1 MPENLAENNSA
12 HSSISSS
19 SSGGG
24 GTDALN
30 HIASPKKTYA
40 DVVSASAP
48 EPKEHS
54 NAELKG
60 QTDEEIYAD
69 DDNSHQNIE
78 EDEAAAAENSQNK
91 DEYTTDIYT
100 EDEYTDDYT
109 EDSIFSDSNNS
120 GNSESEQD
128 KIEDTARNYTTT
140 TTTNNHFSFSE
151 PITSRRSPQN
161 IRPWPLIKED
171 SVSSVAANQHGI
183 FDTNFSSGTTSP
195 NPADALNTTRATE
208 ALAPSHRF
216 VSHTPWGTSTG
227 RLTRGQRDKGRLWD
241 DPTMVPDAKLPMF
254 DEQPENSSS
263 SAQRLA
269 VPTTNGTA
277 SFVDPAYSAAPRG
290 SSHDS
295 GAQYQE
301 AMHAYTG
308 SLVNGSNDAAHA
320 TMYQQ
325 QQREQ
330 QHIRQLQLQ
339 MQQQFKQ
346 GQQPNNQQWKFSSQ
360 NTHSAATATAA
371 ANANANANA
380 AANAAA
386 AASQVVNVV
395 SVQQGTKGYSELQQQ
410 MQREQKLHQDTI
422 EGKLL
427 QGKSAPR
434 IVTIAQFIKSVS
446 RLLGT
451 GFPSAGCTEARLTV
465 ALVAILGVRTG
476 LDVWFSNFNAR
487 CVRAVVTYDRATLLR
502 RLLPEYLGM
511 TLPMAAVNQAIKWV
525 ISSLTIA
532 LRVRLGRYAHER
544 YVDGITNI
552 TWNQLHHQGPNG
564 STPAYER
571 PDWLLTVQ
579 IHRFADMLPR
589 LIADVVKPTIDWF
602 VFSRLLSR
610 VIGRKGS
617 LTMVL
622 YVVLA
627 NIVIRLSS
635 PPTGKNAS
643 RLAQLEEKYRSVYAR
658 ISSII
663 QRAAAASTP
672 LFYQQN
678 QQQQFAE
685 RPRDIPSPDPSPH
698 ATTPYATDLRPSAN
712 GGVNRQQPAFVPR
725 VQAAFR
731 ERARNALDSSLDSV
745 ASSVVS
751 TNIRR
756 FFGGIGESMLAKY
769 GATLT
774 AYYLLSRPLCSPG
787 RRLASEILHDPAA
800 VMMSY
805 SRNSAYLINLSQ
817 ATTRLLLM
825 VNDLPKFIWS
835 TVKVDRLLRSLD
847 VHARYR
853 SAVDNMSNEE
863 NDNSSYT
870 TDD

>member
-1 MPENLAENNSA
+1 MPENLADKNSDYSSSDEQRDHTAAQNNNS
-12 HSSISSS
+12 
-19 SSGGG
+19 
-24 GTDALN
+24 
-30 HIASPKKTYA
+30 KKTFA
-40 DVVSASAP
+40 DIVSAPVPGPKSHSTP
-48 EPKEHS
+48 EPAQQS
-54 NAELKG
+54 
-60 QTDEEIYAD
+60 DESLYS
-69 DDNSHQNIE
+69 DNSFQDTE
-78 EDEAAAAENSQNK
+78 EEEEEEEERVDDGAKNSQNE
-91 DEYTTDIYT
+91 DEYTSDIYT

-109 EDSIFSDSNNS
+109 EDSIFSDSNYS
-120 GNSESEQD
+120 GNSD
-128 KIEDTARNYTTT
+128 GAKEDRAEETGATD
-140 TTTNNHFSFSE
+140 TNLFSFNE
-151 PITSRRSPQN
+151 QIAIRRSPQN
-161 IRPWPLIKED
+161 IRPWPLTKED
-171 SVSSVAANQHGI
+171 SGGNVAVNHHGM

-195 NPADALNTTRATE
+195 NPADLLNTTRATE

-216 VSHTPWGTSTG
+216 VSHTPWGSSTG
-227 RLTRGQRDKGRLWD
+227 RLTRGQRDRGRLWD
-241 DPTMVPDAKLPMF
+241 DPTMVAAAAGTKPAEEEEEEEEAPGLATEPDFAHQGFPMF
-254 DEQPENSSS
+254 DEQLENN
-263 SAQRLA
+263 SAGQRPSA
-269 VPTTNGTA
+269 MANNDKS
-277 SFVDPAYSAAPRG
+277 SFVGPRG

-295 GAQYQE
+295 GAYYQE
-301 AMHAYTG
+301 DMHAYTG
-308 SLVNGSNDAAHA
+308 SLVNGNSSSSNAAQA
-320 TMYQQ
+320 TIHQQ
-325 QQREQ
+325 QQ
-330 QHIRQLQLQ
+330 QHTRQLQLQ

-346 GQQPNNQQWKFSSQ
+346 NQQQPNHQQWKSPN
-360 NTHSAATATAA
+360 NTHATADAA
-371 ANANANANA
+371 AV
-380 AANAAA
+380 

-395 SVQQGTKGYSELQQQ
+395 SVQQGTKGYNELQQQ
-410 MQREQKLHQDTI
+410 MQRERKLHQDTI
-422 EGKLL
+422 SGKLL
-427 QGKSAPR
+427 QGQSAPR

-446 RLLGT
+446 RLLGI
-451 GFPSAGCTEARLTV
+451 GFPTANCTEARLTV
-465 ALVAILGVRTG
+465 ALIAILGVRTG

-532 LRVRLGRYAHER
+532 LRVRLGRYAHQR

-564 STPAYER
+564 STPAFER

-579 IHRFADMLPR
+579 IHRFADMFPR

-627 NIVIRLSS
+627 NVIIRVSS

-643 RLAQLEEKYRSVYAR
+643 RLAQLEEKYRGVYAR

-672 LFYQQN
+672 LFYQQR
-678 QQQQFAE
+678 QQQFAAE
-685 RPRDIPSPDPSPH
+685 RPRDILSPDPSPH
-698 ATTPYATDLRPSAN
+698 GTTPYATDLKPN
-712 GGVNRQQPAFVPR
+712 GTTRQKQQTFVPR
-725 VQAAFR
+725 VQATFR
-731 ERARNALDSSLDSV
+731 ERARNALDTSLDSV
-745 ASSVVS
+745 ASNVVS

-756 FFGGIGESMLAKY
+756 FFGGIGETMLAKY

-853 SAVDNMSNEE
+853 SAVENMSNEE
-863 NDNSSYT
+863 NDHSSYT
-870 TDD
+870 TD

>member
-1 MPENLAENNSA
+1 MPENLPEGSSA
-12 HSSISSS
+12 HSNSGSS
-19 SSGGG
+19 
-24 GTDALN
+24 DAPD
-30 HIASPKKTYA
+30 HAAASKKTYA
-40 DVVSASAP
+40 DIVSATAP
-48 EPKEHS
+48 EPKVQAGSEMTGNTQYGH
-54 NAELKG
+54 
-60 QTDEEIYAD
+60 AD
-69 DDNSHQNIE
+69 D
-78 EDEAAAAENSQNK
+78 AAEDAAESSQND
-91 DEYTTDIYT
+91 DEYTTDSYT
-100 EDEYTDDYT
+100 EDDYT
-109 EDSIFSDSNNS
+109 EDSIFSDSNYS
-120 GNSESEQD
+120 GNSEDYDGDGHGEG
-128 KIEDTARNYTTT
+128 IEEGETGAAGHVASNGG
-140 TTTNNHFSFSE
+140 HFSFGE
-151 PITSRRSPQN
+151 PITIRRSPQN
-161 IRPWPLIKED
+161 LRPWPLTKED
-171 SVSSVAANQHGI
+171 SLSSAAANHHGV
-183 FDTNFSSGTTSP
+183 FSTSFSSGTTSP
-195 NPADALNTTRATE
+195 NPADALSTTRATE

-216 VSHTPWGTSTG
+216 VPHTPWGTSTG

-241 DPTMVPDAKLPMF
+241 DPTMVSGAKPADEEASGFEASGFSHERFSMF
-254 DEQPENSSS
+254 DEQPENNSGGERP
-263 SAQRLA
+263 AAA
-269 VPTTNGTA
+269 VVNGTQT
-277 SFVDPAYSAAPRG
+277 FVDPVYSAAPRG

-295 GAQYQE
+295 GAQYQ
-301 AMHAYTG
+301 ADMHAYAG
-308 SLVNGSNDAAHA
+308 SLVNGSNGAAQA
-320 TMYQQ
+320 TTYEQPQQQKKQQ
-325 QQREQ
+325 QQR
-330 QHIRQLQLQ
+330 QHLQQLQLQ
-339 MQQQFKQ
+339 MQQQFTQ
-346 GQQPNNQQWKFSSQ
+346 SQQPNHQQWKPSV
-360 NTHSAATATAA
+360 NAHASAAA
-371 ANANANANA
+371 ANTVA
-380 AANAAA
+380 AAN
-386 AASQVVNVV
+386 QVVNVV
-395 SVQQGTKGYSELQQQ
+395 SVQQGTRGYSELQQQ
-410 MQREQKLHQDTI
+410 MQREQKLQQDTI

-446 RLLGT
+446 RLLGI

-579 IHRFADMLPR
+579 IHRFADMFPR
-589 LIADVVKPTIDWF
+589 LIADVVKPTIDWY

-627 NIVIRLSS
+627 NIIIRLSS

-643 RLAQLEEKYRSVYAR
+643 RLAQLEEKYRGVYAR

-678 QQQQFAE
+678 QQQQQQQQFAE
-685 RPRDIPSPDPSPH
+685 RPRDILSPDPSPH
-698 ATTPYATDLRPSAN
+698 TTTPYAADLRPSAN
-712 GGVNRQQPAFVPR
+712 NGGSRQQPAFVPR

-731 ERARNALDSSLDSV
+731 ERARGALDSSLDSV

-756 FFGGIGESMLAKY
+756 FFGGIGETMLAKY

-847 VHARYR
+847 VHA
-853 SAVDNMSNEE
+853 
-863 NDNSSYT
+863 
-870 TDD
+870 